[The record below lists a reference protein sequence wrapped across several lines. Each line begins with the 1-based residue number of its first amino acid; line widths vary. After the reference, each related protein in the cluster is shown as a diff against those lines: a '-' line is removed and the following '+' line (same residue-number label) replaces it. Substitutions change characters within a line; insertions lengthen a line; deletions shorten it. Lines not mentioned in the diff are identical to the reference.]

1 MPGKKIKI
9 YKYNK
14 NILKKVD
21 FVFLGAWN
29 FKDEICKKEKDFIK
43 RGGKFITHIPLPN
56 II

>member
-29 FKDEICKKEKDFIK
+29 FKDEIRKKEKDFIK